1 MTEKQISDFAKKL
14 KKKYSEID
22 ESSLRKLVRN
32 EVNKTKGTM
41 LYDLDYDIQLN
52 EAISILQKEDFTTL
66 IKNTKTLKELQ
77 DLEILKEEKSEKEK
91 K

>member
-52 EAISILQKEDFTTL
+52 EAISILQKENFTNL

-77 DLEILKEEKSEKEK
+77 DQAVLEEKKEEKK
-91 K
+91 

>member
-1 MTEKQISDFAKKL
+1 
-14 KKKYSEID
+14 
-22 ESSLRKLVRN
+22 
-32 EVNKTKGTM
+32 M

-52 EAISILQKEDFTTL
+52 EAISILKNEKFSDL

-77 DLEILKEEKSEKEK
+77 DLAILEEEKSEKEK

>member
-1 MTEKQISDFAKKL
+1 M
-14 KKKYSEID
+14 
-22 ESSLRKLVRN
+22 RKLVRN

-77 DLEILKEEKSEKEK
+77 DLAVLEEKKDEK